1 MAGAPHRCDRR
12 CMPVEQRIKTAGN
25 KSLIYPWM
33 RRYVEFGLVNK
44 HVRRDAAATII
55 ARLIAA
61 GATRAVA
68 ARQRRARDSSAR

>member
-1 MAGAPHRCDRR
+1 MARADCRCDLR
-12 CMPVEQRIKTAGN
+12 CMPVEQRIRTVGN
-25 KSLIYPWM
+25 KGVIYPWM